1 MKVLVTGGA
10 GFIGSHTV
18 DLLLARGHDV
28 RILDALRPPVHPRG
42 EKSASA
48 GAWPI
53 RWSRCGGVMARTPGG
68 SSTSRCVPRG
78 SEVVEQDVAQLVGE
92 RPAQARRAAGI
103 AGERPRDADVQAH
116 GRTS

>member
-1 MKVLVTGGA
+1 
-10 GFIGSHTV
+10 
-18 DLLLARGHDV
+18 LLSRGHDV

-42 EKSASA
+42 EKPASA

-53 RWSRCGGVMARTPGG
+53 RGSRCGGVMARTPGC
-68 SSTSRCVPRG
+68 SATARCVPRG
-78 SEVVEQDVAQLVGE
+78 SEVAEQDVAQLVGE

-103 AGERPRDADVQAH
+103 AGERPRDADVRAP